1 MDKVDNSQANK
12 TGQVTIYSAPWCAF
26 CKVEKQYLDRL
37 GVSYEVLDIEAD
49 DKVMQALI
57 DKTGARSV
65 PVTDVAGTIVR
76 GFDRAGL
83 DLALRSAGLIA

>member
-1 MDKVDNSQANK
+1 MNDTDN
-12 TGQVTIYSAPWCAF
+12 TVGQVTIYSAPWCAF

-37 GVSYEVLDIEAD
+37 GVTYEVLDIESD
-49 DKVMQALI
+49 DKIMQELV
-57 DKTGARSV
+57 DKSGARSV
-65 PVTDVAGTIVR
+65 PVTDIAGTIVR